1 MPYIPM
7 HTETEPNKPS
17 NFQGSLF
24 KLSNNLNREGKI
36 SRISMIPNLFYVKE
50 NASQRVFGIEL
61 GHLQGFRGETL
72 KQFGIKVGAPV
83 RFRTKDDQ
91 RTVEAA
97 EVLR

>member
-1 MPYIPM
+1 MPNIPV
-7 HTETEPNKPS
+7 HTEAEP
-17 NFQGSLF
+17 NFQGSLLN
-24 KLSNNLNREGKI
+24 LSNNLNREGKI
-36 SRISMIPNLFYVKE
+36 SRISMIPTLFYVKE

-61 GHLQGFRGETL
+61 GSLEGFRGETL
-72 KQFGIKVGAPV
+72 EEFGIKIGAPV

>member
-7 HTETEPNKPS
+7 HTESEANKAT

-36 SRISMIPNLFYVKE
+36 SRISMIPTLFYVKE
-50 NASQRVFGIEL
+50 NASQRVFGVEL
-61 GHLQGFRGETL
+61 GHLEGFRGQTL
-72 KQFGIKVGAPV
+72 KEFGIKVGAPV

-97 EVLR
+97 QVLR